1 MAQPSVVVAF
11 TSVCGATETVAHAA
25 AVGTVN
31 ARTLPRLRR
40 LTQNGNPESAECQ
53 DHLRRMQKVYV
64 PPSEADLANTPA
76 LIIVPSAGMTPA
88 SEPWQ
93 PFVAMLDALAAAGK
107 LAGKPAAVIDAG
119 DRNTVAAFSQL
130 LAARGF
136 TLIDAGSGDA
146 RSHGRAVGTALLKA
160 AAGTAG

>member
-11 TSVCGATETVAHAA
+11 NSICAATETVAHTA

-40 LTQNGNPESAECQ
+40 LTQDATPESAECQ

-76 LIIVPSAGMTPA
+76 LIVVPSPGMTPS
-88 SEPWQ
+88 SETWK
-93 PFVAMLDALAAAGK
+93 PFVAMLDALASKGTF
-107 LAGKPAAVIDAG
+107 AGKPAAVIDAG

-136 TLIDAGSGDA
+136 AVIDAGGADA
-146 RSHGRAVGTALLKA
+146 RGHGRAVGAALLKA
-160 AAGTAG
+160 SAVTAG